1 MKPRQLQL
9 DLPQWGGRRK
19 GAGRP
24 RTRAHPGLTRPGVP
38 HLARPEL
45 SRHNPVH
52 VTQRVQPG
60 VGYLRGYRRA
70 QIIQQALRAVRMRF
84 GVRVVH
90 YSIQGN
96 HLHLLVEADDAGALG
111 RGMQSLAIRIARRL
125 NALAGRSGGVFVDRY
140 HAHALSSRRAVAN
153 AVRYV
158 LGNYRHHA
166 KEHIPAGWRDSLSSA
181 AFLQNAPD
189 EDAPVTLPRT
199 WLLRV
204 GWKFEPPVRRPSG
217 AEP

>member
-1 MKPRQLQL
+1 MTRQLKL

-24 RTRAHPGLTRPGVP
+24 RTRSHPGLARAGVP
-38 HLARPEL
+38 HLARPDL
-45 SRHNPVH
+45 SRHHPVH

-70 QIIQQALRAVRMRF
+70 QIIQEALRAVRFRF
-84 GVRVVH
+84 GIRVVH

-96 HLHLLVEADDAGALG
+96 HLHLIVEADGAATLS
-111 RGMQSLAIRIARRL
+111 RGMQALAIRIARRL

-140 HAHALSSRRAVAN
+140 HAHALATRREVAN

-166 KEHIPAGWRDSLSSA
+166 RERIASGFCDPLSSA
-181 AFLQNAPD
+181 VFIASPPHD
-189 EDAPVTLPRT
+189 EAPVAPPRT
-199 WLLRV
+199 WLLRR
-204 GWKFEPPVRRPSG
+204 GWRLEPAVRQPRG
-217 AEP
+217 HEP

>member
-1 MKPRQLQL
+1 MGRQLE
-9 DLPQWGGRRK
+9 LPLPKWGGRRE

-24 RTRAHPGLTRPGVP
+24 RTRAHPGLVGPGVP
-38 HLARPEL
+38 HLRRADL

-60 VGYLRGYRRA
+60 VGYLRGQLRA
-70 QIIQQALRAVRMRF
+70 AIIKDALRSVWGRI
-84 GVRVVH
+84 RVVH

-96 HLHLLVEADDAGALG
+96 HLHLIVEVESAEDLS
-111 RGMQSLAIRIARRL
+111 RGMQALAIRIAKRL
-125 NALAGRSGGVFVDRY
+125 NALAGRKGGVFVDRY
-140 HAHALSSRRAVAN
+140 HAHALATRREVAH

-166 KEHIPAGWRDSLSSA
+166 REFLPPRWRDPLSSESA
-181 AFLQNAPD
+181 
-189 EDAPVTLPRT
+189 DAPVAAPRT

-204 GWKFEPPVRRPSG
+204 GWRLEPPPRRLSG
-217 AEP
+217 YEP